1 MILDRRLFWPALMQC
16 LAMAAPFFYLRAAI
30 GHSRN
35 AAVEGESILSIVGF
49 AAIAIDFSASTFLAR
64 TQSRLLNSGALT
76 TILLGRLAVASILLI
91 CSVVFLAVTGNSPLD
106 GFAVSLV
113 AMLLGIVA
121 DPSWIYIGRGHLW
134 VPAIIATIR
143 FGAAA
148 LLTLTGMLPILSLA
162 IAFLF
167 SSLFFLALARLKL
180 SFFGRFKWH
189 LCIRL
194 ARRYYMPTLTEGL
207 TAVFSRLDVAI
218 AVAVLPTQDALIY
231 AVIRK
236 LIVGLQSVA
245 FSGARF
251 FYLERDPKAL
261 QSLQRA
267 LLKNTLLILAGGLP
281 VSLVVAVWWFN
292 LPLDT
297 SVVSTLA
304 LLAIIVLLGYK
315 KTLVQFGQ
323 LYVHRR
329 FSSDLLFSAVSML
342 SFAALCAL
350 LAQSDSPSVIAFASI
365 RVAADV
371 IYLVMARF
379 KPITANAA

>member
-1 MILDRRLFWPALMQC
+1 MQC

-113 AMLLGIVA
+113 AMLLGIGA

>member
-1 MILDRRLFWPALMQC
+1 
-16 LAMAAPFFYLRAAI
+16 
-30 GHSRN
+30 
-35 AAVEGESILSIVGF
+35 VGF

>member
-1 MILDRRLFWPALMQC
+1 MILNRQLFWPALMQC

-30 GHSRN
+30 AHSPN
-35 AAVEGESILSIVGF
+35 AAVEGESILSIAGF

-64 TQSRLLNSGALT
+64 TQARLLNSGALT
-76 TILLGRLAVASILLI
+76 TILLGRFAVASILFF
-91 CSVVFLAVTGNSPLD
+91 CSIAFLAVTGDSPFI
-106 GFAVSLV
+106 GVIISLV

-134 VPAIIATIR
+134 IPAIIATIR
-143 FGAAA
+143 FGVAAV
-148 LLTLTGMLPILSLA
+148 LTLAGMLPILSLA
-162 IAFLF
+162 IAFLI

-180 SFFGRFKWH
+180 RFFGRFKWQ

-194 ARRYYMPTLTEGL
+194 ARRYYIPTLTEGL

-218 AVAVLPTQDALIY
+218 AVAILPTQDALIY

-251 FYLERDPKAL
+251 FYLERDPNVL

-267 LLKNTLLILAGGLP
+267 LLKNTLLIMAGGLP
-281 VSLVVAVWWFN
+281 LSLVVAVWWFN
-292 LPLDT
+292 LPLKA
-297 SVVSTLA
+297 SVVSTLM
-304 LLAIIVLLGYK
+304 LLAIIVLLGYR
-315 KTLVQFGQ
+315 KTLVQFGH

-342 SFAALCAL
+342 GFAALCAL
-350 LAQSDSPSVIAFASI
+350 LAQKDSPSVIAFASI
-365 RVAADV
+365 RVAADL
-371 IYLVMARF
+371 IYLAMARLQ
-379 KPITANAA
+379 PITANAV

>member
-1 MILDRRLFWPALMQC
+1 MQC

-121 DPSWIYIGRGHLW
+121 DPSWIYSGRGHLW

>member
-1 MILDRRLFWPALMQC
+1 MQC